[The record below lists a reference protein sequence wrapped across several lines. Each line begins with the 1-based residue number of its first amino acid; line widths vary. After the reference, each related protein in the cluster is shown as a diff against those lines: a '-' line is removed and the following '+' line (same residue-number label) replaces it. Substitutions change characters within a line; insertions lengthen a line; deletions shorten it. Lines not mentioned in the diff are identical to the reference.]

1 MMMTTQ
7 KISIIGNHDQIIAC
21 QKFYQKYG
29 FEIASCACETGDEAI
44 SLKSELGIIVHSFE
58 DWFKQNAFEQHP
70 VIFASTNLEF
80 QEKVVNKLLARNV
93 PEKQIILHPAF
104 YSPELES
111 LIDSLSNTDNSKPNE
126 FIQYLLENYP
136 DSGAYPIRILADL
149 ISDKIKKDIDSHKK
163 TIAVYYP
170 DSAYRFHLGSAETYK
185 KIRQRGYNVIFL
197 FGEKCNDEFEQR
209 EFSYYVGQGYQTK
222 GILTYLDFIDLF
234 VLPSV
239 MTGLPEKAKK
249 ILFVHD
255 IFDSP
260 VGPEWYPIRYSDDRV
275 MCESPY
281 LDELDYIFM
290 PSTVVSLVTEKLRP
304 PRKKPLVIIPG
315 GYIKLDQ
322 NINYFKKYDKPAD
335 SIIYAPTVTKG
346 EISEYVSLPKYG
358 EQIIEALLNT
368 FPDYNIIF
376 RPHPHTLHLKC
387 VADIKNRFSKEK
399 RFIFDSNRGFY
410 MDNYSR
416 SALMV
421 SDLSGTA
428 FTYAFTTLRPVIFFS
443 HNEKENLE
451 EVFQDV
457 KYFRYRHDIG
467 FVVTNIEELKEK
479 AAHALNNAPS
489 MSDKIAEF
497 RQSIMY
503 NIGKVEDYF
512 VDNIDLIVNGK
523 KKKDWKQ
530 IAYPLYSSIL
540 ENPLDTSLP
549 KMIEAG
555 YKGYNI
561 VYYKDRYYALSI
573 SLGAFDLTT
582 TTEKTMKGYLEEGM
596 CVVSQSFEDIKHQID
611 KANIFPTP
619 QLIEENY
626 KGYNIGAYR
635 RKFYALAIALG
646 PIDLTNLPD
655 DQLKIFQNNM
665 KCAVADSLEEV
676 RQIVDGYMQTKRK
689 QIQPSVSNGS
699 ENNIKKAISD
709 AVRTTP
715 VLIEMGYKEYNIL
728 LYNKKYYGIYQ
739 SLAFKDISDA
749 SEEKLQN
756 YQKSGTCYIANS
768 IEEIKQ
774 LIDRRQINNT
784 AATPDFVIET
794 YKGFNLFIHKNR
806 CYALN
811 QTINPL
817 EITKSEGDDSMKL
830 QNSGQCFTGK
840 SFADVKSLID
850 QRKD

>member
-1 MMMTTQ
+1 MMMPTQ
-7 KISIIGNHDQIIAC
+7 KISIIGNHDHIIAC
-21 QKFYQKYG
+21 QQFYIKYG
-29 FEIASCACETGDEAI
+29 FKIASYTCETKEEAKY
-44 SLKSELGIIVHSFE
+44 LAPKLGADVLPFE
-58 DWFKQNAFEQHP
+58 ERLEQNVYGQCP
-70 VIFASTNLEF
+70 IIFASTNLEF
-80 QEKVVNKLLARNV
+80 QEKVVNKLLARNI
-93 PEKQIILHPAF
+93 PENQIILHPAF
-104 YSPELES
+104 YSPELGK
-111 LIDSLSNTDNSKPNE
+111 LIDSLSNSDSSAPNE
-126 FIQYLLENYP
+126 FIQCLLENYP
-136 DSGAYPIRILADL
+136 DSGAYPIRVLANY
-149 ISDKIKKDIDSHKK
+149 ISDKIKKDINPQQK

-170 DSAYRFHLGSAETYK
+170 DSAYRFHLGSSETYK
-185 KIRQRGYNVIFL
+185 KIRQKGYNVIFL

-209 EFSYYVGQGYQTK
+209 EFSYYVGQGYKTR
-222 GILTYLDFIDLF
+222 GILTYLDFVDLF

-260 VGPEWYPIRYSDDRV
+260 VGPEWYPIRYSDERV

-304 PRKKPLVIIPG
+304 PRKKPLVVIPG

-322 NINYFKKYDKPAD
+322 NIDHFKKYDKPVD

-358 EQIIEALLNT
+358 EQIIEALLNA

-387 VADIKNRFSKEK
+387 VADIKKRFSKEK

-443 HNEKENLE
+443 HNEKDNLE

-467 FVVTNIEELKEK
+467 FVVTDIEKLKEK
-479 AAHALNNAPS
+479 AVLALNNASS
-489 MSDKIAEF
+489 MSEKVAEF

-503 NIGKVEDYF
+503 NIGKVEEYF
-512 VDNIDLIVNGK
+512 IDNINFIVEGK

-540 ENPLDTSLP
+540 ENPLDTSMP

-573 SLGAFDLTT
+573 SLGPVDLPT
-582 TTEKTMKGYLEEGM
+582 TTEKILKGYLEEGT
-596 CVVSQSFEDIKHQID
+596 CVESLSFKEIKRQID
-611 KANIFPTP
+611 EANFFPTP
-619 QLIEENY
+619 QLIEANY

-635 RKFYALAIALG
+635 KKYYALASTLG
-646 PIDLTNLPD
+646 PIDLTRISEEELR
-655 DQLKIFQNNM
+655 IFQNNRTI
-665 KCAVADSLEEV
+665 AIADSLKNV
-676 RQIVDGYMQTKRK
+676 KRVVDDYTLIGTK
-689 QIQPSVSNGS
+689 QLVPSIKN
-699 ENNIKKAISD
+699 ENINNIKKALSD
-709 AVRTTP
+709 VVRATP
-715 VLIEMGYKEYNIL
+715 TLIEIGYKKYNIL

-739 SLAFKDISDA
+739 SLAFKDISEA
-749 SEEKLQN
+749 SEKKLQD
-756 YQKSGTCYIANS
+756 YQNSGMCYIANT
-768 IEEIKQ
+768 IEETRQ
-774 LIDRRQINNT
+774 MIDQRQINDMTTMPN
-784 AATPDFVIET
+784 FVIET
-794 YKGFNLFIHKNR
+794 YKEFNLFIHKNH
-806 CYALN
+806 CYALS
-811 QTINPL
+811 QSINPL
-817 EITKSEGDDSMKL
+817 EIINSKDDDLIKL
-830 QNSGQCFTGK
+830 QNKKQCFTGK
-840 SFADVKSLID
+840 SFAEVKALID
-850 QRKD
+850 QQKE